1 MNIEDIKFREVE
13 LFLRLLKTK
22 SVRELARQTNMQPG
36 QLSKWIQGLE
46 KKIGMPLIDRS
57 SVGVQPTARALEL
70 IPYFEEL
77 FRIQGDLSHLGK
89 SSKKSDVISIASSSF
104 FTTHLVPLVLEKVV
118 QESPDTT
125 MRILDIPPT
134 QFIPVALRGAF
145 DYCLHAQKL
154 DWPKT
159 WTSYQVGFLSWNVF
173 ARKNHPLAKKSTKS
187 SLLKYPFIVPI
198 YWTPEGSRYGED
210 QCPVP
215 ISERI
220 KGHETSTAA
229 SAVEMVKV
237 TDQLSFLP
245 DVVARPGVAD
255 GSLIAVET
263 PWKLVKKP
271 VYLSVK
277 NAVVKQKQY
286 EQMIAHFKTVLNE
299 IM

>member
-1 MNIEDIKFREVE
+1 MNIEDIKFREIE

-22 SVRELARQTNMQPG
+22 SLRELARQTNMQPG

-46 KKIGMPLIDRS
+46 KKIGKPLIDRS
-57 SVGVQPTARALEL
+57 SVGVQPTAQALEL

-77 FRIQGDLSHLGK
+77 FRIQGDLSLLGFRE
-89 SSKKSDVISIASSSF
+89 KKNEVISIASSSF
-104 FTTHLVPLVLEKVV
+104 FTTHLVPLALEKVV
-118 QESPDTT
+118 GDSPDTT
-125 MRILDIPPT
+125 MKVLDLPPT
-134 QFIPVALRGAF
+134 QFIPVALCGAF

-159 WTSYQVGFLSWNVF
+159 WTSYQIGFLSWNVY
-173 ARKNHPLAKKSTKS
+173 ARKNHPLTKKTSKA
-187 SLLKYPFIVPI
+187 SLLKFPFIVPI

-215 ISERI
+215 LNERV

-245 DVVARPGVAD
+245 DIVARSGVLE
-255 GSLIAVET
+255 GSLVALET

-286 EQMIAHFKTVLNE
+286 EQMITHFKKVLTE
-299 IM
+299 II